1 MRRKRKKLC
10 GISRI
15 STKEIMNWQYWK
27 QLLSCFSFTQ
37 KKEKPRR
44 KKIGKSKSN
53 LQIFHY
59 RSRRNQK
66 DGETIEIP
74 GKMTVAAFIEFMSE
88 KYGYAF
94 SKNVYAEGTIQGK
107 KFKTP
112 NIYLNKKRIQWV
124 QDFPKGLKPWSRMET
139 SSGLVWLS
147 AAGTDT

>member
-1 MRRKRKKLC
+1 MAKAKVICKYFTTVL
-10 GISRI
+10 GA
-15 STKEIMNWQYWK
+15 TK
-27 QLLSCFSFTQ
+27 
-37 KKEKPRR
+37 
-44 KKIGKSKSN
+44 
-53 LQIFHY
+53 
-59 RSRRNQK
+59 K

-124 QDFPKGLKPWSRMET
+124 QDFPKGLKTMVKDGDEFWFGLIVGGGNSYIKKT
-139 SSGLVWLS
+139 S
-147 AAGTDT
+147 